1 MRFSSVLFND
11 LCFGVIDMF
20 ASTQLSMLASSVCVP
35 WCVPY
40 SGSLESSR
48 VRCVSERDLCVERVQ
63 SVVVP
68 RVKRACLARLILFLG
83 IRAWGKADE

>member
-1 MRFSSVLFND
+1 
-11 LCFGVIDMF
+11 
-20 ASTQLSMLASSVCVP
+20 MLASSVCVP

-68 RVKRACLARLILFLG
+68 RVQRVFGVPNKAASRHIGVFLG
-83 IRAWGKADE
+83 IFES